1 MSEMSI
7 PPRSAYFGSTGR
19 DVAVEK
25 IEISKTS
32 IPAFSGVTGRDG
44 AVEKYGKAVSQAA
57 GTVDYQKAGQEALAR
72 LMSVSYEG
80 LPGPSVASAGRPL
93 LHLPALRADGNKQET
108 NGDLF
113 TLLMAMISE
122 LIGEVDVK
130 KLKNRLAMLQSM
142 AGAKQ
147 QGYEKLAAD
156 YAAAV
161 EALEV
166 AEGNIGSSQ
175 EHLDQLQ
182 ERVRQVQGLLNESE
196 ARLAELDS
204 ESPEY
209 ARELALR
216 DKLKGELAGHTQ
228 ILQKAT
234 DAHLKLIEIANACAK
249 TLAMVAVKVQEAG
262 LAGPSVKESN
272 EKALN
277 SSALALLNRL
287 KIIELLGEAAQNKE
301 ELNQELFQEMQA
313 KLQEHMKL
321 ESEKYLEEVRKAE
334 ALQSTM
340 GCIGKIVGAI
350 LTLATIV
357 VSVLTL
363 NPVLFV
369 VGVIGAGVMISDL
382 VVEEV
387 TGKSFMAEAMKPL
400 TTVMQEAIKLLTE
413 LYTIGLVLFGV
424 DEKTAKDI
432 AQIAGMIAGIA
443 ATLAAVA
450 VVSVLGAKVV
460 GLMADAIASR
470 LSSMI
475 ANAVPAAMEAFKQV
489 SSSVSNSLTQMLTQ
503 LRSFITRGADAVTLA
518 RITAYLQTAQAV
530 TEFGNVAVQGGL
542 QIGSGEHLA
551 KAAKHLADVQVR
563 MAISEEITDYLTR
576 LVEDYGQAMQV
587 RTDEIGKLIADN
599 DRSHYVS
606 LQMARNVRSHG

>member
-1 MSEMSI
+1 MSEI
-7 PPRSAYFGSTGR
+7 RSTFNPASLGLTGR

-25 IEISKTS
+25 
-32 IPAFSGVTGRDG
+32 
-44 AVEKYGKAVSQAA
+44 YGQAASQAA
-57 GTVDYQKAGQEALAR
+57 RTVDYQKAGQEALAR

-93 LHLPALRADGNKQET
+93 LHVPALRADGNKQET

-228 ILQKAT
+228 TLQKAT

-262 LAGPSVKESN
+262 LAGPLVKESN

-350 LTLATIV
+350 LTIATIAAG
-357 VSVLTL
+357 VLTA
-363 NPVLFV
+363 NPALIA
-369 VGVIGAGVMISDL
+369 VGVIGAAVMISDA

-400 TTVMQEAIKLLTE
+400 TTVMQEAIKLFTE
-413 LYTIGLVLFGV
+413 IYTKLLVTFV
-424 DEKTAKDI
+424 DEETAKDI
-432 AQIAGMIAGIA
+432 AKIAGMIQGVA

-450 VVSVLGAKVV
+450 LVVVV
-460 GLMADAIASR
+460 GAQVVGPMVGAIASR
-470 LSSMI
+470 LASMI
-475 ANAVPAAMEAFKQV
+475 ANAMPAAMQALKQV
-489 SSSVSNSLTQMLTQ
+489 ASSVSNSLTQMLTQ
-503 LRSFITRGADAVTLA
+503 LRSFVTRGADAVSLA
-518 RITAYLQTAQAV
+518 RYAANLQTAQAV

-551 KAAKHLADVQVR
+551 QAAKHLADVRVR

-576 LVEDYGQAMQV
+576 LVEDYGQAMKV
-587 RTDEIGKLIADN
+587 RTDEIGNLIADMH
-599 DRSHYVS
+599 RSHDVS
-606 LQMARNVRSHG
+606 LQMARHV

>member
-1 MSEMSI
+1 MSEI
-7 PPRSAYFGSTGR
+7 RSTFNPASLSLTGR

-25 IEISKTS
+25 
-32 IPAFSGVTGRDG
+32 
-44 AVEKYGKAVSQAA
+44 YGQAASQAA
-57 GTVDYQKAGQEALAR
+57 RTADYQKAGQEALAR

-80 LPGPSVASAGRPL
+80 QPGPSVASAGRPML
-93 LHLPALRADGNKQET
+93 QVPALLADGNKQET

-204 ESPEY
+204 ESPGY

-228 ILQKAT
+228 TLQKAT

-262 LAGPSVKESN
+262 LAGPLVKESN

-350 LTLATIV
+350 LTVATIAV
-357 VSVLTL
+357 GVLTV
-363 NPVLFV
+363 NPALIA
-369 VGVIGAGVMISDL
+369 VGVIGAVVMISD
-382 VVEEV
+382 VVAEEV

-400 TTVMQEAIKLLTE
+400 TTVMQEAIKLFTE
-413 LYTIGLVLFGV
+413 IYTTLLVTFV
-424 DEKTAKDI
+424 DEETAKDI
-432 AQIAGMIAGIA
+432 AKIAGMIQGIA

-450 VVSVLGAKVV
+450 LVVVV
-460 GLMADAIASR
+460 GAQVVGPMIGAIASR
-470 LSSMI
+470 LASMI
-475 ANAVPAAMEAFKQV
+475 ANAVPAAMQALKQV
-489 SSSVSNSLTQMLTQ
+489 ASSVSNSLTQMLTQ

-576 LVEDYGQAMQV
+576 LVEDYGQAMKV
-587 RTDEIGKLIADN
+587 RTDEIGNLIADMH
-599 DRSHYVS
+599 RSHDVS
-606 LQMARNVRSHG
+606 LQMARHV

>member
-1 MSEMSI
+1 MSEI
-7 PPRSAYFGSTGR
+7 RSTFNPVSLGLTGR
-19 DVAVEK
+19 DW
-25 IEISKTS
+25 
-32 IPAFSGVTGRDG
+32 

-161 EALEV
+161 EALET

-228 ILQKAT
+228 TLQKAT

-313 KLQEHMKL
+313 RLQEHMQL

-334 ALQSTM
+334 ALQEKM
-340 GCIGKIVGAI
+340 GCIGKVVGAI
-350 LTLATIV
+350 LTVATIAAG
-357 VSVLTL
+357 VLTA
-363 NPVLFV
+363 NPVLV
-369 VGVIGAGVMISDL
+369 AVGVIGAAVMISDA

-400 TTVMQEAIKLLTE
+400 TTVMQEAIKLFTE
-413 LYTIGLVLFGV
+413 IYTKMLVVFV
-424 DEKTAKDI
+424 DEETAKDI
-432 AQIAGMIAGIA
+432 ARIAGMIQGIA
-443 ATLAAVA
+443 STLAAVA
-450 VVSVLGAKVV
+450 LVAVV
-460 GLMADAIASR
+460 GAQVVGPMVGAIASK

-475 ANAVPAAMEAFKQV
+475 ANVAPAAMQALKQLG
-489 SSSVSNSLTQMLTQ
+489 SSVSHSLTQMLTQ
-503 LRSFITRGADAVTLA
+503 LRSFVTRGADAVSLA
-518 RITAYLQTAQAV
+518 RYAANLETAQAV

-542 QIGSGEHLA
+542 QIRSGEHQA
-551 KAAKHLADVQVR
+551 QAAEHLADVRVR
-563 MAISEEITDYLTR
+563 MAVSEEITAYLTR

-587 RTDEIGKLIADN
+587 RTRQIEQVFADMQ
-599 DRSHYVS
+599 RSHSVS
-606 LQMARNVRSHG
+606 LQMARHV

>member
-1 MSEMSI
+1 MTEMSI

-25 IEISKTS
+25 TEISKTS
-32 IPAFSGVTGRDG
+32 ISAFSGVTGRDG

-57 GTVDYQKAGQEALAR
+57 RTADYQKAGQEALAH

-80 LPGPSVASAGRPL
+80 LPGPSVASTGRPL
-93 LHLPALRADGNKQET
+93 LHMPALRADGNKQET

-122 LIGEVDVK
+122 LIGEIDVK
-130 KLKNRLAMLQSM
+130 KLRNRLAMLQSM

-196 ARLAELDS
+196 ARLAELDP

-228 ILQKAT
+228 TLQKAT

-272 EKALN
+272 EKAL
-277 SSALALLNRL
+277 SGSALALLNRL

-301 ELNQELFQEMQA
+301 ELNQELFQELQA

-334 ALQSTM
+334 ALQKTM

-350 LTLATIV
+350 LTVATIAAG
-357 VSVLTL
+357 VLTA
-363 NPVLFV
+363 NPVLV
-369 VGVIGAGVMISDL
+369 AVGVIGAAVMISDA
-382 VVEEV
+382 VVQQA
-387 TGKSFMAEAMKPL
+387 TGVSFMAEAMKPL
-400 TTVMQEAIKLLTE
+400 TTVMQEAIKLFTAI
-413 LYTIGLVLFGV
+413 YTTVLVALV
-424 DEKTAKDI
+424 DEETAKKI

-450 VVSVLGAKVV
+450 VVVVV
-460 GLMADAIASR
+460 GAQVVGPMVGAIASR

-475 ANAVPAAMEAFKQV
+475 ANVAPAAMQALKQLG
-489 SSSVSNSLTQMLTQ
+489 SAVSNSLTQMLTQ
-503 LRSFITRGADAVTLA
+503 LRSFITRGADAVSLA
-518 RITAYLQTAQAV
+518 RYAAHLQTAQSV

-563 MAISEEITDYLTR
+563 MAISEGITEYLTG
-576 LVEDYGQAMQV
+576 LVKDYGEAMEV
-587 RTDEIGKLIADN
+587 RARYIRDVLD
-599 DRSHYVS
+599 DLHRSRDVS
-606 LQMARNVRSHG
+606 LQIARNVRSHG